1 MSPARRRFGRRTLLL
16 GALVVVAVI
25 ASVVAALA
33 LTRGGDVSNAEV
45 EFQPEPTAAPVVTAE
60 PPRRRARESR
70 DDFTWAHYGYSRD
83 RRHHLPAPSVKPP
96 FKRVWDFRSNL
107 LLEFSPVMGQGRLY
121 VLRNNAS
128 LYTLSAKTGKVLWK
142 RKLGALAAS
151 APAYAD
157 GRLYVTILERERG
170 EGGRVVALRARDG
183 KELWS
188 QPLASRSESSPLV
201 HDGSVHFGSENGT
214 VYALRAR
221 DGRVRWRFKAS
232 GAVKGALA
240 LDSGKLYFGA
250 YGGKVHAIRQSDG
263 KAVWTSTTRGLRL
276 GTGSGNFYSTPA
288 VAYGRVY
295 IGNTDGKVYSFSS
308 ASGDLAWT
316 RSTGGYVYAGPA
328 VAAVPGGEPTVYIGS
343 YSGSF
348 YGLDART
355 GRIRWTHRAGGRIS
369 GAATVV
375 GSVVYFANLGRKET
389 VGLDARTGR
398 KVFRFGFGS
407 FNPVISDGEK
417 IYLTGYTSMF
427 ALEPVS
433 ARGSRRGA
441 GAASRR
447 ESSAARSGRSK
458 RTERRRPQR

>member
-1 MSPARRRFGRRTLLL
+1 MSPARNRFGRRPLLL
-16 GALVVVAVI
+16 GGVALVAVI
-25 ASVVAALA
+25 AAVAAALA
-33 LTRGGDVSNAEV
+33 FNRSGDVSNAEV
-45 EFQPEPTAAPVVTAE
+45 EFQPEPTPAAVATPEEA
-60 PPRRRARESR
+60 PRRRVKR

-83 RRHHLPAPSVKPP
+83 RRHHFPAPDIRPP
-96 FKRVWDFRSNL
+96 FRRVWDFRSNL
-107 LLEFSPVMGQGRLY
+107 LMEFSPVMGQGRLY
-121 VLRNNAS
+121 LLRNNAS
-128 LYTLSAKTGKVLWK
+128 LYTLSSRTGKVLWK
-142 RKLGALAAS
+142 RKLGRLAAS

-157 GRLYVTILERERG
+157 GRVYVTVLERG
-170 EGGRVVALRARDG
+170 KGKGGRVVALRARDG
-183 KELWS
+183 KELWT

-201 HDGSVHFGSENGT
+201 YGGLVHFGSENGT
-214 VYALRAR
+214 VYAMRAR
-221 DGRVRWRFKAS
+221 DGRVKWRYKAS

-263 KAVWTSTTRGLRL
+263 RPVWTSTTRGLRL

-308 ASGDLAWT
+308 ASGKLAWT

-328 VAAVPGGEPTVYIGS
+328 VATVPGGEPTVYIGS

-348 YGLDART
+348 FGLDART
-355 GRIRWTHRAGGRIS
+355 GRVRWTHRAGGRIS

-375 GSVVYFANLGRKET
+375 GNVVYFANLGRKET
-389 VGLDARTGR
+389 VGLDARNGR
-398 KVFRFGFGS
+398 KVFRFGYGS
-407 FNPVISDGEK
+407 FNPVISDGK
-417 IYLTGYTSMF
+417 KVYLTGYTSLF

-433 ARGSRRGA
+433 ARGSRRSA

-458 RTERRRPQR
+458 RTERRRRRR